1 MSTAEDRQQH
11 RREHGLPQPISQTD
25 ELLLAIHQELRLLH
39 TALAPTTK
47 PEPPADAGTIE
58 LREPAEVLAP
68 SAGKDA
74 PAASPGGQP
83 ATRPRPA
90 KTAKQGRPR
99 RRR

>member
-39 TALAPTTK
+39 TALMPAAQPAPT
-47 PEPPADAGTIE
+47 PDAGTIE
-58 LREPAEVLAP
+58 LREPAEVIAP

-83 ATRPRPA
+83 AARPRPA
-90 KTAKQGRPR
+90 KTAKPGRPR